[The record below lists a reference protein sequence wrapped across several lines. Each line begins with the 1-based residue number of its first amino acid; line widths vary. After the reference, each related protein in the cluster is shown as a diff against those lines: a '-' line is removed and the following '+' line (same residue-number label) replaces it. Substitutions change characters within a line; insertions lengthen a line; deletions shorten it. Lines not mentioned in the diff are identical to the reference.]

1 VSLRS
6 EFHVVMSVPN
16 SAYKHCSLCLY
27 LQLSVGGP
35 MSYLRYLCLLAHSGE
50 QHIILCLCF
59 VCPRLVFP
67 VLPFSL
73 DCSFLIAPSVFS
85 NVYLSPMYTIS
96 TSQIEQYL
104 S

>member
-1 VSLRS
+1 
-6 EFHVVMSVPN
+6 
-16 SAYKHCSLCLY
+16 
-27 LQLSVGGP
+27 
-35 MSYLRYLCLLAHSGE
+35 MSYLRYLCLLAYSGD
-50 QHIILCLCF
+50 QHTILCLCF

-85 NVYLSPMYTIS
+85 NVYLSPMYAIS